1 MEPLGEDG
9 LDIYS
14 GGDGALETC
23 RRRLVLRLTGIVS
36 MHFSGRGCSRDRS
49 NLVSRA
55 MLVPE
60 RTASQDCTTS
70 LTVAGRTWRRSVA
83 QCPRP
88 WGCWMRAMSLPS
100 QGRHMECETWQGG
113 CDVDGRGKSV
123 PPARLGT
130 KACRPNDF
138 AELTSPRVR
147 SARGTDLWD
156 AGRTQQ
162 PYLPTHQPG
171 RRRFR
176 ITKRCTFSVHLVLC
190 AGRFSR

>member
-1 MEPLGEDG
+1 MLAWTSHE
-9 LDIYS
+9 
-14 GGDGALETC
+14 
-23 RRRLVLRLTGIVS
+23 
-36 MHFSGRGCSRDRS
+36 GRGRAWDRS
-49 NLVSRA
+49 NLVNRA

-60 RTASQDCTTS
+60 GTASQHF
-70 LTVAGRTWRRSVA
+70 ARHRWRLSVA
-83 QCPRP
+83 RGGEMSPRVRDSRRV
-88 WGCWMRAMSLPS
+88 GRAVALPS
-100 QGRHMECETWQGG
+100 QDRHMECETWRRE

-130 KACRPNDF
+130 KSCRPNDF

-190 AGRFSR
+190 AGWFSR